1 MSDLARPGLPARPSA
16 SIVVVRHGET
26 DWNIGRRIQGQTDIP
41 LNERGR
47 AQAGEIAELLADW
60 GPWSRVLA
68 SPLDRA
74 RTTGSIIADRLGLP
88 HPEVVADLIERDFGS
103 AEGVL
108 VDDASARWP
117 GLEVDDA
124 EGLDAL
130 ARRGADAFA
139 RTLQEAPG
147 SIVVAHGALI
157 RSALTR
163 LGGAPAPRIL
173 NGEAWLLTDRG
184 TALGAAG
191 LATGSATGSAL
202 GLATGSTEGR
212 ISISRLGTPA
222 MQHAV

>member
-1 MSDLARPGLPARPSA
+1 MSDPARPARIARPAA

-26 DWNIGRRIQGQTDIP
+26 DWNIGRRIQGRTDIP

-47 AQAGEIAELLADW
+47 AQAGEIAELLADS

-74 RTTGSIIADRLGLP
+74 RTTGSIIAEHLGLP

-139 RTLQEAPG
+139 RALQDAPG

-173 NGEAWLLTDRG
+173 NGEAWLISERDS
-184 TALGAAG
+184 AADSAAG
-191 LATGSATGSAL
+191 LAN
-202 GLATGSTEGR
+202 GLTEGR

-222 MQHAV
+222 MQHAI